1 MTTHMIRK
9 QIYLPKRLDDTLK
22 RLSKKRGVSEA
33 EVIRQALEHETSAG
47 NRDSQAAVESILRFS
62 DERLALP
69 KDTGTGVAGDSRP
82 YTWNRDEIYDEREN
96 RWDRTKPGE

>member
-9 QIYLPKRLDDTLK
+9 QIYLPERLDDTLK

-47 NRDSQAAVESILRFS
+47 NHDSQAAVESILRFS
-62 DERLALP
+62 DERLAQANSS
-69 KDTGTGVAGDSRP
+69 KP

>member
-33 EVIRQALEHETSAG
+33 EVIRQALERESSAG
-47 NRDSQAAVESILRFS
+47 NRLYHDSQTAVESILRFS
-62 DERLALP
+62 DERLALAE
-69 KDTGTGVAGDSRP
+69 TATP